1 VSTDEPT
8 APPPGAQEPSPE
20 ELMEQFARR
29 LGRTPVPDVVLQ
41 TMATL
46 TDMAGI
52 RLGLGPEGD
61 EVRDLAQARLAI
73 EALRALCA
81 VSEALIGPAQARM
94 FREPLS
100 QLQLAYAQMAQSEG
114 APAPGSDREPPP
126 PGPQAPPPPPAPS
139 PPPAGADPASKLWV
153 PPGTRRDS

>member
-8 APPPGAQEPSPE
+8 APPPGAEEPSPE

-29 LGRTPVPDVVLQ
+29 LGRTPVPDVLLQ

-73 EALRALCA
+73 ESMRALA
-81 VSEALIGPAQARM
+81 SVTEALIGPAQARM

-100 QLQLAYAQMAQSEG
+100 QLQLAYAQIAQSEG
-114 APAPGSDREPPP
+114 APAGPGAGREPSAADPE
-126 PGPQAPPPPPAPS
+126 PPPPAP
-139 PPPAGADPASKLWV
+139 PPAAGPDPASKLWV
-153 PPGTRRDS
+153 PPGTRRSS

>member
-1 VSTDEPT
+1 MSTDEPSV
-8 APPPGAQEPSPE
+8 PPRGEGEPSPE
-20 ELMEQFARR
+20 ELLEQFARR
-29 LGRTPVPDVVLQ
+29 LGRTPVPDVLLQ

-73 EALRALCA
+73 EALRALYGVA
-81 VSEALIGPAQARM
+81 ETLIGPAQARM

-100 QLQLAYAQMAQSEG
+100 QLQLAYAQLAGGEG
-114 APAPGSDREPPP
+114 APGPQ
-126 PGPQAPPPPPAPS
+126 PGPGAPPPPPPPAP
-139 PPPAGADPASKLWV
+139 PPPKGTDPASKLWV